1 MTEQTGMT
9 GQARMTEQAG
19 GASGEAVEETVAEV
33 GRTLAVNLRAART
46 ARAWRLEDL
55 AAHSGVS
62 RGMIHQIEARRT
74 NPSVATLARLCT
86 ALDVP
91 MSELVQLPGQLG
103 TVLRRS
109 EAAVT
114 RHGARGLSEAALL
127 MSDGRHE
134 LWDHRLQPGD
144 EIHDSGH
151 PAGTRELIHV
161 TEGILTLAAGSATFT
176 VAPTDALHFRA
187 ADRSHTYRNAQ
198 AVTARYTVTVIY
210 TGQRD
215 HRYPL
220 HPPRSPE
227 GDDCT

>member
-1 MTEQTGMT
+1 MTQ
-9 GQARMTEQAG
+9 QAG
-19 GASGEAVEETVAEV
+19 GTPGGAVEESVAEV

-46 ARAWRLEDL
+46 ARAWRLDDL

-62 RGMIHQIEARRT
+62 RGMIHQIETRRT

-86 ALDVP
+86 ALDIP
-91 MSELVQLPGQLG
+91 MSELVQLPEQLG
-103 TVLRRS
+103 TVVRRS

-114 RHGARGLSEAALL
+114 RHGTQGLSEAALL

-134 LWDHRLQPGD
+134 LWDHRLRPGD

-161 TEGILTLAAGSATFT
+161 NEGTLTVEVGSATFT
-176 VAPTDALHFRA
+176 VAATDALHFRA
-187 ADRSHTYRNAQ
+187 ADRPHTYRNVQ

-210 TGQRD
+210 TGQPD

-220 HPPRSPE
+220 HPPRAPE
-227 GDDCT
+227 GDNDT